1 MRSCAKSNRASPTP
15 KRIAMS
21 FRRDTITKP
30 IFSWARGVLPSMS
43 DTERE
48 ALEAGDVWWDAD
60 LFTGSPDWSKLVAN
74 PPATLTEA
82 ERAFLNGPVDE
93 LCAMLD
99 EWKIFWEWRDLP
111 PEVWD
116 FIKQK
121 KFFGMIIPK
130 EFGGLGF
137 SPYAHSEVVRK
148 LSSRSIV
155 AAVTVMVPNSL
166 GPGETLMRFGT
177 QDQQQQWL
185 PRLADGREIPCFCLT
200 SPGAGSHAAPRIA
213 LGNI

>member
-1 MRSCAKSNRASPTP
+1 
-15 KRIAMS
+15 MS
-21 FRRDTITKP
+21 TFRRDFVTKP
-30 IFSWARGVLPSMS
+30 IFSWARSVLPPMS

-60 LFTGSPDWSKLVAN
+60 LFTGNPDWGKLLAY
-74 PPATLTEA
+74 PQATLTA
-82 ERAFLNGPVDE
+82 EEKAFLNGPVDE

-99 EWKIFWEWRDLP
+99 EWKINWEWRDLP

-116 FIKQK
+116 FIKRH

-130 EFGGLGF
+130 QYGGLGF

-148 LSSRSIV
+148 LSSRSLT

-166 GPGETLMRFGT
+166 GPGELLMRFGT
-177 QDQQQQWL
+177 Q
-185 PRLADGREIPCFCLT
+185 
-200 SPGAGSHAAPRIA
+200 
-213 LGNI
+213 